1 MSASQ
6 QSWRFEQKLE
16 AARRR
21 RRCIGRQR
29 NELALRAILRT
40 KVGILDEAVA
50 QPPGFRQQLAHG
62 QFLDLLDVLLFSSDE
77 QTGAREPKS
86 PLSTRI
92 PSVHQGLSAKMTNL
106 VHVQPTLSYI
116 MHLRRGFGACRFA
129 VAKTAGRFGKHFARR
144 HHSHGDSL
152 PFRGASSQSPRP
164 LPSDELASDSD
175 SCGSSSGCGSSPSGG
190 GCGEGVAIAGYNA
203 GVDTDINDC

>member
-16 AARRR
+16 AAWRR

-40 KVGILDEAVA
+40 KVSILDEAVA

-92 PSVHQGLSAKMTNL
+92 PSVHQGLSAKMANL
-106 VHVQPTLSYI
+106 VHLQPMAGSDLGRVQADTRRAVDRHVSIIFFYASFRFLRSSRVKLAASGVRSLRNRVKPPKERINASQASGLSI
-116 MHLRRGFGACRFA
+116 PSEFCLTSRQIFGYY
-129 VAKTAGRFGKHFARR
+129 
-144 HHSHGDSL
+144 S
-152 PFRGASSQSPRP
+152 
-164 LPSDELASDSD
+164 
-175 SCGSSSGCGSSPSGG
+175 
-190 GCGEGVAIAGYNA
+190 
-203 GVDTDINDC
+203 